1 MIRRCG
7 TLGPNN
13 FFRIRRSRLALS
25 CAPVLHPG
33 LTTKNQDAAIQL
45 IMDDPIAALGI
56 AVDRR
61 RVPASASRAGYAAP
75 IQVAYDRPRRL
86 AGGVAPKDFSDDF
99 CFTRIY
105 IAKAP
110 DRFADGVDFSPD
122 FVAVDTAA
130 SMTTGADDALKAA
143 PCLSAC
149 LAQLEGVHG
158 AHQPNLKLRYVA
170 FGDRADFDAV
180 EP

>member
-1 MIRRCG
+1 MN
-7 TLGPNN
+7 T
-13 FFRIRRSRLALS
+13 
-25 CAPVLHPG
+25 
-33 LTTKNQDAAIQL
+33 
-45 IMDDPIAALGI
+45 
-56 AVDRR
+56 
-61 RVPASASRAGYAAP
+61 PASTASAP
-75 IQVAYDRPRRL
+75 PSIPPV
-86 AGGVAPKDFSDDF
+86 GVADGVPLKDFADDF
-99 CFTRIY
+99 CFIRID

-110 DRFADGVDFSPD
+110 DRFADGVEFSPD
-122 FVAVDTAA
+122 FVTVDTAA
-130 SMTTGADDALKAA
+130 SMTTGPDDALKAA

>member
-1 MIRRCG
+1 MRH
-7 TLGPNN
+7 LGPNN
-13 FFRIRRSRLALS
+13 FFRIRLSRLALS
-25 CAPVLHPG
+25 CAPVLDPG

-61 RVPASASRAGYAAP
+61 CVPASVAWAGYPAH
-75 IQVAYDRPRRL
+75 IQVAHDRPRRL
-86 AGGVAPKDFSDDF
+86 AGGVVPKDFSDNF
-99 CFTRIY
+99 CFTRID
-105 IAKAP
+105 IAKAA

-130 SMTTGADDALKAA
+130 SMTTGPDDALKTA
-143 PCLSAC
+143 PCLAAC

-158 AHQPNLKLRYVA
+158 AHQPDLKLGYVA

>member
-1 MIRRCG
+1 MG
-7 TLGPNN
+7 YLGPKN
-13 FFRIRRSRLALS
+13 FLRIRSSRLALS
-25 CAPVLHPG
+25 CASVFDPSLATENH
-33 LTTKNQDAAIQL
+33 DAAMQL
-45 IMDDPIAALGI
+45 IMDNPIAALGI

-61 RVPASASRAGYAAP
+61 RVPASSAWAGYPAH
-75 IQVAYDRPRRL
+75 IQVAHDRPRRL

-99 CFTRIY
+99 CFTRID

-110 DRFADGVDFSPD
+110 DRFADGVNFSPD

-130 SMTTGADDALKAA
+130 SMTTGPDDALKAA
-143 PCLSAC
+143 PCLSTC
-149 LAQLEGVHG
+149 LAQLKGVHG
-158 AHQPNLKLRYVA
+158 AHQPDLKLGYVA